1 MKINDLVIRKKYQ
14 GDIVFR
20 VIGKMND
27 IFILKGEF
35 VRLIA
40 DAREDDLEEYIP
52 NKKQNLILPRIK
64 SFDHYVKGKV
74 LHIDGDELYLR
85 RAMEAYSKYK
95 VEAFGYYIKE
105 GDMKYRIKELLIE
118 HNPDILVI
126 TGHDSFKSKE
136 DKYKIESYIN
146 SKFFVDTV
154 LEARKVR
161 SDKDDLII
169 IAGACQ
175 SYFEELIKAGANF
188 ASSPNRNNIH
198 LLDPVIIASFLAN
211 SRINEPID
219 IEYILVN
226 TISKELGGIETHG
239 KARKIYVGGSH
250 YI

>member
-27 IFILKGEF
+27 VFILKGEF

-52 NKKQNLILPRIK
+52 NKKQSLVLPKIN
-64 SFDHYVKGKV
+64 SFENIIKGKV
-74 LHIDGDELYLR
+74 LHIDGDELYLK

-95 VEAFGYYIKE
+95 VEAYGYYIKE
-105 GDMKYRIKELLIE
+105 EDMKYKVNELLIK
-118 HNPDILVI
+118 HNPDILVV
-126 TGHDSFKSKE
+126 TGHDSYKNKE
-136 DKYKIESYIN
+136 DKYKIESYKNTKHFI
-146 SKFFVDTV
+146 DAII
-154 LEARKVR
+154 EARKVR

-175 SYFEELIKAGANF
+175 SYFEELIKVGANF

-198 LLDPVIIASFLAN
+198 LLDPVIVATFLAN

-226 TISKELGGIETHG
+226 TISKELGGIETNG
-239 KARKIYVGGSH
+239 KARKIYVGGTH